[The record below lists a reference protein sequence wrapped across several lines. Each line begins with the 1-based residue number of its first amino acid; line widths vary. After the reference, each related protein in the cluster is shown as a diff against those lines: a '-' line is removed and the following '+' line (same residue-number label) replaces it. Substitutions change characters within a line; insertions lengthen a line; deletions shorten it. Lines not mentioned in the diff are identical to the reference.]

1 MVDLSLLP
9 DSRESIY
16 VGISTDVLSYS
27 EHGKRVVKY
36 FHYFVFLVA
45 NPYGDITGGSQEWW
59 LPNMPS
65 YPKFYK
71 DRDPRIVPDMYYLY
85 FVFPIGEQD
94 ANRSE
99 ELDKYMEEHYPSTL
113 KKLFPALPWV
123 DVEDI
128 I

>member
-1 MVDLSLLP
+1 MLDLSLLP
-9 DSRESIY
+9 DPRENIY
-16 VGISTDVLSYS
+16 VGISTDALSYH
-27 EHGKRVVKY
+27 ENGKRIAKY
-36 FHYFVFLVA
+36 FHYFVFLAA
-45 NPYGDITGGSQEWW
+45 NLSGDITGGR
-59 LPNMPS
+59 PDRCFPIMPS

-71 DRDPRIVPDMYYLY
+71 DDDPRRIPEMYYARTL
-85 FVFPIGEQD
+85 FLMGEQD

-99 ELDKYMEEHYPSTL
+99 ELDKYMEEHYPSTV